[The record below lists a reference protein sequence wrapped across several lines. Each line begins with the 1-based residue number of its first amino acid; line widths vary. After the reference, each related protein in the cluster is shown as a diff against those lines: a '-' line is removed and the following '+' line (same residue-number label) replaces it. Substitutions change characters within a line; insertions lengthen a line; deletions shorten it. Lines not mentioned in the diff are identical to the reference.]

1 MGAFQQLSKN
11 FFKDIIKTAQEL
23 NYSESNI
30 LILKG
35 DENLLRIKYPVTYNN
50 LLSCNHHRDHRT
62 FIEYGQDLVA
72 SWLFEDKIV
81 DILINNGIDVHL
93 AGADRNREILSNSKV
108 SSSSDASITINNITI
123 PLELMSDYTGYW
135 TRTKKID
142 LRDDKYLRLK
152 RTKSLFLGISTVDR
166 KFVLLD
172 FRNNINFSYSPYH
185 VPYGGKPCYTIY
197 INPNELIDFNIPN
210 LINILKEIIK

>member
-1 MGAFQQLSKN
+1 MGAFQQLSTN
-11 FFKDIIKTAQEL
+11 FFKDIIKTAEDL

-35 DENLLRIKYPVTYNN
+35 EKELLKAKYPQIYNN
-50 LLSCNHHRDHRT
+50 LLSCNHHRDNRT

-81 DILINNGIDVHL
+81 ETLRNNSIDINL

-108 SSSSDASITINNITI
+108 SSSSDTTITINNISI
-123 PLELMSDYTGYW
+123 PLEIMSDYTGYW
-135 TRTKKID
+135 TRTKRID
-142 LRDDKYLRLK
+142 LRDDKYLRMV
-152 RTKSLFLGISTVDR
+152 RSKSLFLGISTKDR

-172 FRNNINFSYSPYH
+172 FRTPLNSSYSPYH
-185 VPYGGKPCYTIY
+185 QPYGGKPCYTIHL
-197 INPNELIDFNIPN
+197 NLNELFDFNISN
-210 LINILKEIIK
+210 LINILNKKIK